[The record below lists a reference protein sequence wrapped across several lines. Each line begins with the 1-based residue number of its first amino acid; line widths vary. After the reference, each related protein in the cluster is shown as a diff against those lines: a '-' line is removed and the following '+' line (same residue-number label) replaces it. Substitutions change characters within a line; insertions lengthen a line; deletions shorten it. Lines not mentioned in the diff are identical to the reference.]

1 MIVQYKHRAA
11 MVLGLALLSACQTNP
26 RAGGDSSGP
35 SLVTSCLVGAGLG
48 ALTTDVLTGI
58 LSGKKPSKNTI
69 ETAAKRMA
77 AGCVIGVAVTAIGKI
92 LNDRQ
97 QAKYEDALQR
107 DAQRR
112 AKEQEQYAAARGR
125 VESRVARTPQ
135 QVAQRDAE
143 LAKLQRDYEASL
155 ATPVVADLGD
165 GGTAN
170 ITTNAPIST
179 GDLAGCQTK
188 TVLATTA
195 AGQARQE
202 ELWCPGAG
210 GTMERKEAKAL

>member
-1 MIVQYKHRAA
+1 MTIFQHKHRAIMA
-11 MVLGLALLSACQTNP
+11 VGLALLSGCQTIP
-26 RAGGDSSGP
+26 KAGGDSSSP

-48 ALTTDVLTGI
+48 VLTTDALTNL
-58 LSGKKPSKNTI
+58 LSGKKVSVD
-69 ETAAKRMA
+69 TATKRMM

-97 QAKYEDALQR
+97 KATYENALQR

-112 AKEQEQYAAARGR
+112 AKEQEQYAAARSR
-125 VESRVARTPQ
+125 AESRPARTPQ

-143 LAKLQRDYEASL
+143 LSKLQKEYEASL
-155 ATPVVADLGD
+155 ATPVVADLGE

-188 TVLATTA
+188 IVLATTA

-210 GTMERKEAKAL
+210 GIMERKEAKAL